1 MAEDILRNEGLPAT
15 TPRYRY
21 QDAEQ
26 CVRCLELESKRYRKG
41 QSSYIIFD
49 HVDRRAFRED
59 FDNKSAD
66 RLLQKAF
73 LSYYFSS
80 QTLILRVTVSSI
92 HETSW
97 GTFLEIF
104 ASWHRAQESRLVP
117 GGSVEGTTRA
127 KKPSCTWRPQGYP
140 PNRDVKWPTV
150 VVEAGWSETLKK
162 LKEDA
167 SFWFHESNQQ
177 VQVMLTIRTTERG
190 TITIEKWAVEGNSV
204 KSVQKMWI
212 VRNRN
217 HDSEDHQ
224 ISGSIQIPFQECY
237 LRAKRNSETD
247 FVMSHSDML
256 DIAQSVWHFMD
267 ELP

>member
-1 MAEDILRNEGLPAT
+1 MAEDILRKEGLPAT
-15 TPRYRY
+15 TPRYR
-21 QDAEQ
+21 
-26 CVRCLELESKRYRKG
+26 
-41 QSSYIIFD
+41 
-49 HVDRRAFRED
+49 RAFRED
-59 FDNKSAD
+59 FNEFAD

-73 LSYYFSS
+73 LTYYFSS

-92 HETSW
+92 HQTSW
-97 GTFLEIF
+97 GTFSEIF
-104 ASWHRAQESRLVP
+104 ASWHRAQENRLVQS
-117 GGSVEGTTRA
+117 GGDVQGTTRV
-127 KKPSCTWRPQGYP
+127 KKPDCSWKPAGYQ

-167 SFWFHESNQQ
+167 SFWLHESNQQ

-190 TITIEKWAVEGNSV
+190 TITIEKWAVDRNSV
-204 KSVQKMWI
+204 KPVQKMWI

-217 HDSEDHQ
+217 HDSQNHQ

-267 ELP
+267 ELPQ